1 MPLPVPLLSAFAAI
15 VGPANALTAPAD
27 TAPYTQEWRGLWHGR
42 TPLVLRPC
50 TTAEVSAIMALAH
63 ETRTPIVPQSG
74 NTGLVG
80 AQVPDE
86 TGKEVVLSLARMN
99 AIRAIDPEGYT
110 ITAEAGVTLRNVQLA
125 ADAAGR
131 LYPLSLASEGS
142 CMVGG
147 NLSTNA
153 GGIQVLAYGNARD
166 MVLGLEVVL
175 ADGRVWNGLRSLRKD
190 NTGYDL
196 KHLFIGAEGTLGV
209 ITAAVLKLWPAPHE
223 KATAFVGLASPETA
237 LALFE
242 RMRSAS
248 GPALTAFELMPRLA
262 IDFVTRHFPQ
272 HRDPLAGRHAWYVL
286 MELSGFSDD
295 GATRA
300 LAERE
305 LGLALDVG
313 EVEDVALAETLAQSK
328 AFWAM
333 REDLSET
340 QKFEGGSIKH
350 DVSVPIRALP
360 ELISRGNQ
368 ALEAVMPGIR
378 PLPFGHFGDGNLHYN
393 TSQPV
398 GMDKAEYL
406 ARSDEISAV
415 VYGLVRELGGSI
427 SAEHGI
433 GRLKR
438 EMLREVKS
446 PLEIEM
452 MQKVKTAFDPK
463 AILSPGRVLWPTEVS
478 ATGMGVPSGR
488 EKTR

>member
-1 MPLPVPLLSAFAAI
+1 MLTPDLIETYAAI
-15 VGPANALTAPAD
+15 VGAANALTAPAD
-27 TAPYTQEWRGLWHGR
+27 IAPYTQEWRGLWHGK
-42 TPLVLRPC
+42 TSLVLRPK
-50 TTAEVSAIMALAH
+50 TTAEVSAILKLAH
-63 ETRTPIVPQSG
+63 VSGTPIVPQSG

-86 TGKEVVLSLARMN
+86 TGEEVVLSLARMN
-99 AIRAIDPEGYT
+99 AIRGIDPQGYT
-110 ITAEAGVTLRNVQLA
+110 IAAEAGVTLRNVQLA
-125 ADAAGR
+125 AEAADR

-175 ADGRVWNGLRSLRKD
+175 ADGRIWNGLRSLRKD

-209 ITAAVLKLWPAPHE
+209 ITAAVLKLWPRPRE
-223 KATAFVGLASPETA
+223 RATAFVGLASPEHA

-242 RMRSAS
+242 TIRSAA

-262 IDFVTRHFPQ
+262 VDFVTKHLPQ
-272 HRDPLAGRHAWYVL
+272 HRDPLTGKHAWYVL
-286 MELSGFSDD
+286 LELSGFSTD
-295 GATRA
+295 GTTRM
-300 LAERE
+300 LAERN
-305 LGLALDVG
+305 LGFAL
-313 EVEDVALAETLAQSK
+313 EIEEIEDVVLAESIAHARAL
-328 AFWAM
+328 WAM

-360 ELISRGNQ
+360 ELIARGNV

-398 GMDKAEYL
+398 GMDKAVFL
-406 ARSDEISAV
+406 ARSEEVSAV

-438 EMLREVKS
+438 ELLVEVKE
-446 PLEIEM
+446 PVELELM
-452 MQKVKTAFDPK
+452 RSVKGVIDPK
-463 AILSPGRVLWPTEVS
+463 GVLGRGRVL
-478 ATGMGVPSGR
+478 
-488 EKTR
+488 

>member
-1 MPLPVPLLSAFAAI
+1 MPTPDLITRFAAI
-15 VGPANALTAPAD
+15 VGAPNALTASAD
-27 TAPYTQEWRGLWHGR
+27 IAPYTEEWRGLWHGR
-42 TPLVLRPC
+42 TSLVLRPR
-50 TTAEVSAIMALAH
+50 TTAEVSQILKLAH
-63 ETRTPIVPQSG
+63 ATGTPIIPQSG

-86 TGKEVVLSLARMN
+86 TGEEVILSLARMN
-99 AIRAIDPEGYT
+99 SIRSVDAVGYT
-110 ITAEAGVTLRNVQLA
+110 ITAEAGVTLRKVQEAAEA
-125 ADAAGR
+125 ADR

-153 GGIQVLAYGNARD
+153 GGIQVLAYGCARD

-209 ITAAVLKLWPAPHE
+209 ITAAVLKLWPRPRE
-223 KATAFVGLASPETA
+223 RATAFVGLGSPDAA
-237 LALFE
+237 LALFN
-242 RMRSAS
+242 RIRSAA

-262 IDFVTRHFPQ
+262 IEFVTKHFPQ
-272 HRDPLAGRHAWYVL
+272 HRDPLAGQHNWYVL
-286 MELSGFSDD
+286 LELSGFSDD

-305 LGLALDVG
+305 LMAALETG
-313 EVEDVALAETLAQSK
+313 GIEDVAIAETIAQ
-328 AFWAM
+328 ARALWAM

-340 QKFEGGSIKH
+340 QKFEGGSLKH
-350 DVSVPIRALP
+350 DVSVPIAALP
-360 ELISRGNQ
+360 ELISRGNV
-368 ALEAVMPGIR
+368 AVAAVMPGIR

-393 TSQPV
+393 MSQPV
-398 GMDKAEYL
+398 GMDKAAFL
-406 ARSDEISAV
+406 ARSDEVSAV

-438 EMLREVKS
+438 ELLAQVKGTV
-446 PLEIEM
+446 EMEM
-452 MQKVKTAFDPK
+452 MRAVKGVLDPRGV
-463 AILSPGRVLWPTEVS
+463 LGRGRVV
-478 ATGMGVPSGR
+478 
-488 EKTR
+488 